1 MDQETMVSEQTES
14 GKRLIEALG
23 AAGFEVRAAFWAK
36 PTEEGKWYLY
46 LVSPF
51 VDDKGPAAAYR
62 FVNGVLRK
70 ASDIWIDPF
79 DVKVVGLND
88 SLAEAVLEVTKPN
101 VPESPFGARNAATVS
116 GDDPVRWNFDWR
128 GEHRRSLHLP
138 AVAAWRLGVGG
149 PSRHSSAVRAD
160 AFSSSA
166 PTRYS
171 LPLKMLSVFRS

>member
-1 MDQETMVSEQTES
+1 MDPDAMVSEQTES

-23 AAGFEVRAAFWAK
+23 TAGFEVRAAFWAK

-70 ASDIWIDPF
+70 APDFWIDPF

-88 SLAEAVLEVTKPN
+88 SLAEAALEVARPN
-101 VPESPFGARNAATVS
+101 LPESPVGVRNARPYPGMTRFGGTSIGGVS
-116 GDDPVRWNFDWR
+116 ID
-128 GEHRRSLHLP
+128 
-138 AVAAWRLGVGG
+138 AAYIY
-149 PSRHSSAVRAD
+149 P
-160 AFSSSA
+160 
-166 PTRYS
+166 
-171 LPLKMLSVFRS
+171 PLQPGASV